1 MRVLVVLLEAQR
13 RCLLGPSCPPE
24 NQVVQD
30 PHLCAHGIVEEI
42 CALSLHKENG
52 FFWGTWMKV
61 IPDALITL
69 TKNLTEKTQS
79 LLLSG
84 IFSLLD
90 KRKNKTLQAC

>member
-1 MRVLVVLLEAQR
+1 MGMALL
-13 RCLLGPSCPPE
+13 C
-24 NQVVQD
+24 
-30 PHLCAHGIVEEI
+30 VEEKI

-52 FFWGTWMKV
+52 FFWGIWMKV

-69 TKNLTEKTQS
+69 NKNLTEKTQS